1 MSGVIDLWY
10 TYQFIK
16 RLATPFKEWDAFK
29 TGVIDEDGNIIKKGK
44 ERRMVSER
52 DSFTKFDLLV
62 LKLKKLLEKIPGG
75 RSKLASYAAS
85 LWLIKEHNEN
95 GRTVDELLQEEDIII
110 ENILTDWMPILED
123 VCINL
128 EAETLLE
135 EMSAGSGAVAGIG
148 IGVDGEPGVH
158 MKKRRKQHAR
168 LFRRF
173 KEAVDKS

>member
-10 TYQFIK
+10 VYQFIK
-16 RLATPFKEWDAFK
+16 RLATPFEEWDAYK
-29 TGVIDEDGNIIKKGK
+29 TGVIDEDGNILKRSK
-44 ERRMVSER
+44 ERRMVAER

-62 LKLKKLLEKIPGG
+62 LKLKKLMEKIPGG
-75 RSKLASYAAS
+75 KSKLASYAAS
-85 LWLIKEHNEN
+85 LWFIKEHNEN
-95 GRTVDELLQEEDIII
+95 GRTVVELLEEDDIII

-123 VCINL
+123 VRINL

-158 MKKRRKQHAR
+158 MKKRKKQQDR

-173 KEAVDKS
+173 KEAVDKL